1 MNKITLEMEKLCA
14 NILSPAN
21 EHDTDIILFGAGRH
35 MHGYVFQFE
44 FVSQFLKKNGA
55 HLSCSFIDRVSA
67 VIDNSPRKQGSDE
80 YIADKAFTITSP
92 TQEIQKAIKSIKNN
106 TKNNLLSS

>member
-1 MNKITLEMEKLCA
+1 MNKIILEMEKLCA
-14 NILSPAN
+14 DILSPAN

-67 VIDNSPRKQGSDE
+67 VIDNSPRKQGGV
-80 YIADKAFTITSP
+80 
-92 TQEIQKAIKSIKNN
+92 
-106 TKNNLLSS
+106 NLSRTRSLQSHLPHRKYEKQQNK